1 MKLKKNS
8 PELSDKGDASPKEN
22 RLEERVPMSRI
33 RKTIANRLHSATQN
47 TAMLT
52 TINEVDMSCYTFYE
66 VKL

>member
-1 MKLKKNS
+1 
-8 PELSDKGDASPKEN
+8 
-22 RLEERVPMSRI
+22 MSRI

-66 VKL
+66 IKL